1 MHRVTWNVKRAH
13 YRAWIWQRRK
23 LASHRITGL
32 TPARFDVI
40 QLLYRR
46 GALFQKT
53 IQRALGVA
61 KSSASEL
68 LAKLEVV
75 GFVERKKRA
84 ARESR
89 IVKLT
94 DRGRRAYRDAW
105 ELQSDLEMLLARSL
119 DDHAWCQLEESCLLL
134 RDALGEKSRDLIR
147 EISLYLD
154 EVFYDSGYALE

>member
-13 YRAWIWQRRK
+13 YRSWAWQRRELK
-23 LASHRITGL
+23 SKRIGAM

-46 GALFQKT
+46 GALLQKT

-68 LAKLEVV
+68 LGKLEAL
-75 GFVERKKRA
+75 GFIVRKRRTL
-84 ARESR
+84 RESR

-94 DRGRRAYRDAW
+94 DRGRLAYSCAW
-105 ELQSDLEMLLARSL
+105 DVQMDLEVTLVHAL
-119 DDHAWCQLEESCLLL
+119 DDDECFTLERSCMNI
-134 RDALGEKSRDLIR
+134 RDALGDDARELLR
-147 EISLYLD
+147 EISLYLE
-154 EVFYDSGYALE
+154 EVFYDCDYP